1 MTEGVLSFV
10 RTWLLY
16 AVAVYAFRRLGVV
29 IGWYDESWVA
39 SIAPAAIIGTVIAL
53 VVTWMERRRG
63 RAAQPGGGDER

>member
-29 IGWYDESWVA
+29 
-39 SIAPAAIIGTVIAL
+39 
-53 VVTWMERRRG
+53 TWMERRRG
-63 RAAQPGGGDER
+63 RAAQPGGGDAR